1 MRFLRAVR
9 PARILSFH
17 QPLNGVDTDTKN
29 RAFARRVARALDL
42 PRKTFDCGGVCHG
55 TMTGWYNNAFAG
67 AALTVEYGCQPATPV
82 PPHRRPAAAD
92 AAVRDHLRRAGLA
105 ARRLT

>member
-1 MRFLRAVR
+1 MRFLRTVR

-29 RAFARRVARALDL
+29 RAFANRVARALDL
-42 PRKTFDCGGVCHG
+42 PRKSFDCGGVCHG

-67 AALTVEYGCQPATPV
+67 AALTVEYGYQPRRRYLRTAVPRQLMRLFGMTFGEQDWQPA
-82 PPHRRPAAAD
+82 A
-92 AAVRDHLRRAGLA
+92 
-105 ARRLT
+105 